1 MAFCINRYRSPGPPP
16 INIAIAVSFER
27 LGEPLCLRTWSG
39 IAVSLP
45 SPEGRVRVG
54 HWGQLGAVFWYNS
67 HH

>member
-1 MAFCINRYRSPGPPP
+1 MAFCINEHRSPGPAA

-27 LGEPLCLRTWSG
+27 LGEPLRLRTWSG

-54 HWGQLGAVFWYNS
+54 HRGQLGADFLVQFS
-67 HH
+67 